1 MSLGPGSNR
10 SERLVITVVK
20 RDGIESDLWRRVVEL
35 CDRAFDEDM
44 AAIFGDLIDSTHV
57 LAEFEGVLA
66 GHACW
71 VTRWLSAGGR
81 PPLRTAYIE
90 AVATE
95 PSLQGRGIGG
105 AVMERVGREVSSYE
119 LGGLCPNY
127 PEFYAR
133 FGWKTW
139 RGPLAI
145 RTDEGLLETPDEH
158 VMILRTPST
167 PEVDLDSRLTAEWRP
182 GEVW

>member
-1 MSLGPGSNR
+1 M
-10 SERLVITVVK
+10 IA
-20 RDGIESDLWRRVVEL
+20 L
-35 CDRAFDEDM
+35 CDRAFNEDM
-44 AAIFGDLIDSTHV
+44 ETILADLIDSTHV
-57 LAEFEGVLA
+57 LAEIEGVLA

-71 VTRWLSAGGR
+71 VTRWLSVGGG

-95 PSLQGRGIGG
+95 PDLQRNGIGG
-105 AVMERVGREVSSYE
+105 AVMKRVGREIRAFE

-127 PEFYAR
+127 PEFYEQ
-133 FGWKTW
+133 FGWETW

-145 RTDEGLLETPDEH
+145 RTDNGLLETPDEH
-158 VMILRTPST
+158 VMVLRTPLT
-167 PEVDLDSRLTAEWRP
+167 LNIDLDVPLTAEWRP

>member
-1 MSLGPGSNR
+1 MP
-10 SERLVITVVK
+10 LVIAVVR
-20 RDGIESDLWRRVVEL
+20 RDEIGDDLWRRVVAL
-35 CDRAFDEDM
+35 CDRAFDGDM
-44 AAIFGDLIDSTHV
+44 ETILADLIDSTHV

-71 VTRWLSAGGR
+71 VTRWLSADYR

-90 AVATE
+90 AVATD
-95 PSLQGRGIGG
+95 PNLQRRGIGG
-105 AVMERVGREVSSYE
+105 ATMKRVGREIRTYE

-133 FGWKTW
+133 FGWETW

-145 RTDEGLLETPDEH
+145 RTHDGLLETPDEH
-158 VMILRTPST
+158 VMILRTPLT
-167 PEVDLDSRLTAEWRP
+167 PRIDLDARLTAEWRP

>member
-1 MSLGPGSNR
+1 MNRRPGR
-10 SERLVITVVK
+10 IQLERLAIATVR
-20 RDGIESDLWRRVVEL
+20 RDEIGDDLWRRVVAL

-44 AAIFGDLIDSTHV
+44 EAILADLIGSTHV
-57 LAEFEGVLA
+57 LTEREGVLV

-81 PPLRTAYIE
+81 PPFRTAYIE

-95 PSLQGRGIGG
+95 PKLQRRGIGG
-105 AVMERVGREVSSYE
+105 AVMKRVGREIRTYD

-133 FGWKTW
+133 FGWESW

-145 RTDEGLLETPDEH
+145 RTNDGLVETPDEH
-158 VMILRTPST
+158 VMVLRTPLT
-167 PEVDLDSRLTAEWRP
+167 PDIDIDARLTAEWRP

>member
-1 MSLGPGSNR
+1 M
-10 SERLVITVVK
+10 TVARRNDIKPDV
-20 RDGIESDLWRRVVEL
+20 WRHVVAL

-44 AAIFGDLIDSTHV
+44 AAIFADFVDSIHV
-57 LAEFEGVLA
+57 LVELEGVLV

-71 VTRWLSAGGR
+71 VTRWLSAGDR

-95 PSLQGRGIGG
+95 PALQRRGIGG
-105 AVMERVGREVSSYE
+105 SLMRRLVGEIRTYE
-119 LGGLCPNY
+119 LGGLCPNC
-127 PEFYAR
+127 PDFYSWS
-133 FGWKTW
+133 GWETW

-145 RTDEGLLETPDEH
+145 RTDDGLMETPNEH
-158 VMILRTPST
+158 VMVQRTPLT
-167 PEVDLDSRLTAEWRP
+167 PEIDLDTRLTAEWRP

>member
-1 MSLGPGSNR
+1 MSLGLGSNR
-10 SERLVITVVK
+10 SERLAITVVK
-20 RDGIESDLWRRVVEL
+20 RDEIGDDLWLRVVAL

-44 AAIFGDLIDSTHV
+44 ETILADLIDSTHV
-57 LAEFEGVLA
+57 LAEIEGVLV

-90 AVATE
+90 TVATE
-95 PSLQGRGIGG
+95 PNLQRRGIGG
-105 AVMERVGREVSSYE
+105 AVMKRVGREIWSYE

-133 FGWKTW
+133 FGWESW
-139 RGPLAI
+139 LGPLAI
-145 RTDEGLLETPDEH
+145 RTNDGLLETPDEH
-158 VMILRTPST
+158 VMVLRTPLT
-167 PEVDLDSRLTAEWRP
+167 PDIDLDARLTAEWCP

>member
-1 MSLGPGSNR
+1 M
-10 SERLVITVVK
+10 VK
-20 RDGIESDLWRRVVEL
+20 RNEIEHDLWRRVVVL

-44 AAIFGDLIDSTHV
+44 ASIFADLLDSIHV
-57 LAEFEGVLA
+57 LAELEGVVV

-81 PPLRTAYIE
+81 PPLRAAYIE

-95 PSLQGRGIGG
+95 PHVQRRGIGS
-105 AVMERVGREVSSYE
+105 AVMERVGREIRTYD
-119 LGGLCPNY
+119 LGGLCPNC
-127 PEFYAR
+127 PDFYAR
-133 FGWKTW
+133 FGWETW

-145 RTDEGLLETPDEH
+145 RTDDGLLETPDEQ
-158 VMILRTPST
+158 VMVLRTPLT
-167 PEVDLDSRLTAEWRP
+167 PEIDLDTRLTAEWRP